1 MRNRE
6 NNVLSELTYILK
18 PKQATMKMKLWQNV
32 SHSVCIPAKKTVSLK
47 TWKSVVTEI
56 SYGIAEDTLWK
67 KYSSWANNKV
77 LGLEK
82 ATWSGGMWG
91 AATCCDSHSPLSSHR
106 TAHRMWKQKGV
117 GNCQQG
123 EMPLFVAASCWDSP
137 RSGHLYCHDDFG
149 LLFHGL
155 TCSLKGNEYR

>member
-18 PKQATMKMKLWQNV
+18 PKQTTMQMKLWQNV
-32 SHSVCIPAKKTVSLK
+32 SHSVCIPAKKTISRHGKVSWQKYL
-47 TWKSVVTEI
+47 TAYQRTPSEN
-56 SYGIAEDTLWK
+56 
-67 KYSSWANNKV
+67 KYSSRANNKV
-77 LGLEK
+77 LGVEK
-82 ATWSGGMWG
+82 ATWSGGIRG
-91 AATCCDSHSPLSSHR
+91 AATCCDSHGPLSSRR

-137 RSGHLYCHDDFG
+137 KKWTSVLSWWFWTPLPWPD
-149 LLFHGL
+149 LLP
-155 TCSLKGNEYR
+155 